1 MRFFIVVFF
10 ILSILFSCKSD
21 HLPIIDTSNI
31 EVDFSI
37 KRYEID
43 FYKATKENLQDLK
56 KQYPYFFPKAFTD
69 SLVLKKI
76 NSKDEQNLLKETQKK
91 YTNILDL
98 ETQFTSLFKH
108 VKYFNPKF
116 NSPTI
121 ITLISNIDYNSRVI
135 FADSLL
141 LVSLDVYLGQ
151 DHPFYADYPKYIKE
165 NNTKENIIVDAAK
178 AIVSKQI
185 RFASNRSFISKMIYE
200 GKKMYLLDMYLP
212 RTPNKLKI
220 GYSEE
225 KLQWAIAN
233 EENIWKYF
241 IERKFLFSTDTKL
254 NNRFLDNAPFSKF
267 YLEDDAQ
274 SPGRIGV
281 WLGWQIVKSFMQN
294 NDVSLQKLLTI
305 DSEFLFEKS
314 KYKPKKNVSKT

>member
-1 MRFFIVVFF
+1 MGFFILVFF
-10 ILSILFSCKSD
+10 ILSTLFSCKSD
-21 HLPIIDTSNI
+21 HLPLINTSDID
-31 EVDFSI
+31 VDFSI

-43 FYKATKENLQDLK
+43 FYKSTKENIQELK
-56 KQYPYFFPKAFTD
+56 TQYPYFFPKAFTD
-69 SLVLKKI
+69 SLVMAKI
-76 NSKDEQNLLKETQKK
+76 NTKDEQNLLKETQKI
-91 YTNILDL
+91 YANILDL
-98 ETQFTSLFKH
+98 ETEFTSLFKH
-108 VKYFNPKF
+108 IKYYNPKF
-116 NSPTI
+116 KSPTI

-141 LVSLDVYLGQ
+141 LLSLDVYLGKE
-151 DHPFYADYPKYIKE
+151 HPFYLDYPKYIKE

-178 AIVSKQI
+178 SIVSKQLV
-185 RFASNRSFISKMIYE
+185 FPSNRSFISKMIHE

-212 RTPNKLKI
+212 STANKLKI

-233 EENIWKYF
+233 EEDIWKYF

-314 KYKPKKNVSKT
+314 KYKPK